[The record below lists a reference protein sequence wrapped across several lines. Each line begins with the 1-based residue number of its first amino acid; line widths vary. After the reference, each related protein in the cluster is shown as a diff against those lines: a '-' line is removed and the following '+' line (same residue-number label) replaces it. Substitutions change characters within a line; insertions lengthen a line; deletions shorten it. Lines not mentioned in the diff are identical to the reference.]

1 VGYYDHP
8 AAAARVQPDQ
18 EFDADRVALIASWR
32 RTLVGDPD
40 RAVRRNR
47 SRLTA

>member
-32 RTLVGDPD
+32 KTLVVTQIEPFAGIDPG
-40 RAVRRNR
+40 
-47 SRLTA
+47 